1 MTRMVSF
8 VYYFAMRPDAFTGGD
23 LRVHDKVERDGFYHP
38 ADTHT
43 TIEPRNNSVV
53 FFPSTL
59 FHEVLP
65 IQSNG
70 AGLDDHR
77 FTVNGWFHAV
87 IMTEALGPT
96 S

>member
-59 FHEVLP
+59 FHEVLSVH
-65 IQSNG
+65 SNG
-70 AGLDDHR
+70 AGLDDQR

-87 IMTEALGPT
+87 IMTEALG
-96 S
+96 SAS